1 MLHLRCC
8 VIDNTPHKAK
18 PDEALR
24 SEIASAVSFI
34 RRQMQVTKDARQ
46 TIPVHPSLSVNTY
59 FVKYMDVDIKFRSL
73 SIPYIT
79 MIQLVLPSCAGMANT
94 KPSLSVSRACWI
106 SLPVRSMRPTCSCSY
121 AG

>member
-8 VIDNTPHKAK
+8 VIDNTSHEAK

-34 RRQMQVTKDARQ
+34 RRQMQVTKDASQ

-59 FVKYMDVDIKFRSL
+59 FVKYIDVDIKFRSL

-79 MIQLVLPSCAGMANT
+79 TTQLVLPSYSGMANT
-94 KPSLSVSRACWI
+94 KPSLSVSHVCLI
-106 SLPVRSMRPTCSCSY
+106 SLPLRSTRPTCSCSY